1 MYVLYN
7 ISDYFWMIDFL
18 LWSQSLSYHHKY
30 STQQL
35 YLILIF
41 KKKNFITKNNWCKQK
56 KVTFKFCDKQ
66 RKKPDTLK
74 LLCKLTSSHLSNT
87 APFCNTSG
95 TGICH
100 WNSVTL
106 AIERCFYLDI
116 IWKVPKTVD
125 LDSCYKWWNY
135 YWQSVHGQGCS
146 PS

>member
-1 MYVLYN
+1 M
-7 ISDYFWMIDFL
+7 
-18 LWSQSLSYHHKY
+18 Q
-30 STQQL
+30 T
-35 YLILIF
+35 
-41 KKKNFITKNNWCKQK
+41 K
-56 KVTFKFCDKQ
+56 KVTFKFCDQQ

-116 IWKVPKTVD
+116 I
-125 LDSCYKWWNY
+125 
-135 YWQSVHGQGCS
+135 
-146 PS
+146 